1 MLSRRTVTLAWRPG
15 PLANIHRPPNSHEFR
30 RFYPREI
37 LTRRIIEVQNHARS
51 REIQRIVANN
61 NRAPRCRKWQLH
73 ISTHAIRQWSNIRL
87 QIAII

>member
-15 PLANIHRPPNSHEFR
+15 PLTNIHRPPNPHEFR

-61 NRAPRCRKWQLH
+61 NRAPR
-73 ISTHAIRQWSNIRL
+73 S
-87 QIAII
+87 